1 LNNIYSGVLKKKK
14 DSTTGWLLAYENG
27 RKKMANG
34 GITPELKLAL
44 IVQDPTLLSLLM
56 GRLHPT
62 AFVNNWDIPSE

>member
-1 LNNIYSGVLKKKK
+1 
-14 DSTTGWLLAYENG
+14 LAYENG

-56 GRLHPT
+56 GRLHPA